1 MQGARVEWSAVA
13 WRVGI
18 VAGCRLSVAGWV
30 VAVVCGGASGKMRGF
45 FAPLRITT
53 EEGEGSSVRGA
64 RGPWISSRTISSTRG
79 SGVGADSGDWLAAL
93 AAAVSHISGARPFDK
108 LRAG

>member
-30 VAVVCGGASGKMRGF
+30 GVVVGSGA
-45 FAPLRITT
+45 
-53 EEGEGSSVRGA
+53 GSSVRGA
-64 RGPWISSRTISSTRG
+64 MGPWISSRTISSTRG
-79 SGVGADSGDWLAAL
+79 SGVGTVVVGCWLLVAGWVAAVAAVVAVVRFLAL
-93 AAAVSHISGARPFDK
+93 ARGSLGRKAVMIWRQ
-108 LRAG
+108 